1 MNNMKKLTLLLITV
15 LTATF
20 AFAQSQYV
28 NPLVGTDGHGHT

>member
-28 NPLVGTDGHGHT
+28 NPLVAIPSV